1 MILHGM
7 VSMSVSSVID
17 FACGRKM
24 IDFILIVKFL
34 PLQLHFEYLSCVHFQ
49 DLIFLYLVYMVICL
63 CGTPNSSKSLFLIT
77 FIYCKTIVLDL

>member
-7 VSMSVSSVID
+7 VSMSVSSVLD
-17 FACGRKM
+17 FECGRKI

-34 PLQLHFEYLSCVHFQ
+34 PLQLNFEYLSCVHFQ
-49 DLIFLYLVYMVICL
+49 DLFFPFLLYMVICL

-77 FIYCKTIVLDL
+77 FIYFKTIGLEL